1 MNKYKITVLRN
12 GDKML
17 PFIITVC
24 GMSQEDAINRAKK
37 YIAENAHWPMNMDMT
52 DRIKCL
58 SAKHIEIQSTN
69 ISTT

>member
-1 MNKYKITVLRN
+1 MDKYKITILRN

-24 GMSQEDAINRAKK
+24 SMSQEDAIDRAKK
-37 YIAENAHWPMNMDMT
+37 YIAENAHWPMNTDVA

-58 SAKHIEIQSTN
+58 SAERIEIQSTN
-69 ISTT
+69 ISTS